1 MKRKARSSLYTKA
14 ARCDHGWCSDC
25 KTKRGRNYGNR
36 RVRHMAKAAL
46 RKFSAGA

>member
-25 KTKRGRNYGNR
+25 KTRRGRNRGNR
-36 RVRHMAKAAL
+36 RIRHMAKAAL
-46 RKFSAGA
+46 KKFIPEG